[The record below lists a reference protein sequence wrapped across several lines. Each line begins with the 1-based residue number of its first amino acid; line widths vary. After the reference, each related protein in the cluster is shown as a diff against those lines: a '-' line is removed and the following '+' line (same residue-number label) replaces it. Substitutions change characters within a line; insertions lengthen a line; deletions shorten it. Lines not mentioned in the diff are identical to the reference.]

1 MKNVAV
7 RWEDGAG
14 EAAAGA
20 AAAES
25 GDEATTPLGQLAAP
39 GRMIEVSG
47 VGAAARHTTAAALVR
62 QAQLDGETTVWIQPQ
77 GGSLFP
83 PDLADAGVDLQA
95 LVVVH
100 VPRDRGEV
108 GLARA
113 AELLL
118 RSGAVGLVVIDLSEP
133 PCPEDQVQKDRS
145 EGPRSSAAVAGGVSG
160 AWRGPKLRAARLRGE
175 AWQARLAGL
184 ARLHS
189 SRVVVLTRASGEQGA
204 LGPLCGLRVE
214 PRRERR
220 GPGVFVVRPQVV
232 KHKGGAPVRTGLTL
246 RRGPWGLV

>member
-1 MKNVAV
+1 MKDGAV
-7 RWEDGAG
+7 RWEEGPFEGAA
-14 EAAAGA
+14 EAEAGA
-20 AAAES
+20 
-25 GDEATTPLGQLAAP
+25 TPLGQLAAP

-62 QAQLDGETTVWIQPQ
+62 QAQIEGETTVWIQPE

-83 PDLADAGVDLQA
+83 PDLAEAGVDLQA
-95 LVVVH
+95 LIVVH

-113 AELLL
+113 AELML
-118 RSGAVGLVVIDLSEP
+118 RSGAVGLCVIDLSEP
-133 PCPEDQVQKDRS
+133 PCPEDQVRKDRT
-145 EGPRSSAAVAGGVSG
+145 RSADAVADAASG
-160 AWRGPKLRAARLRGE
+160 AWRGPRLRAARLRGA

-184 ARLHS
+184 ARLHH
-189 SRVVVLTRASGEQGA
+189 SRVVVLTRASGEQGE

-220 GPGVFVVRPQVV
+220 GPGLFAVRPQVV
-232 KHKGGAPVRTGLTL
+232 KHRGGPLVAAAAL

>member
-1 MKNVAV
+1 MKTVAV
-7 RWEDGAG
+7 RWEEEAG

-20 AAAES
+20 CEAES
-25 GDEATTPLGQLAAP
+25 HEGVTPLDRLATP

-62 QAQLDGETTVWIQPQ
+62 QAQLDGETTVWIQPE

-83 PDLADAGVDLQA
+83 PDLAEAGVDLQA

-133 PCPEDQVQKDRS
+133 PCPEDQVRKDRS
-145 EGPRSSAAVAGGVSG
+145 QGPRSPGEVAAGASG

-189 SRVVVLTRASGEQGA
+189 SRVVVLTRASGEQGT
-204 LGPLCGLRVE
+204 LGPLCGLRIE

-220 GPGVFVVRPQVV
+220 APGVFVVRPQVV
-232 KHKGGAPVRTGLTL
+232 KPKGAPLRTVLAL

>member
-1 MKNVAV
+1 MKTVAA
-7 RWEDGAG
+7 RWEE

-20 AAAES
+20 REAES
-25 GDEATTPLGQLAAP
+25 PEEATPLDRLAAP

-62 QAQLDGETTVWIQPQ
+62 QAQLDGETTVWIQPE

-83 PDLADAGVDLQA
+83 PDLAEAGVDLQA

-133 PCPEDQVQKDRS
+133 PCPEDQVRKDRS
-145 EGPRSSAAVAGGVSG
+145 EGPRAPAEVAAASSG
-160 AWRGPKLRAARLRGE
+160 AWRGPKIRAARLRGE

-184 ARLHS
+184 ARLHH
-189 SRVVVLTRASGEQGA
+189 SRIVVLTRASGEQGT

-214 PRRERR
+214 PRRERTA
-220 GPGVFVVRPQVV
+220 PGVFAVRPRVV
-232 KHKGGAPVRTGLTL
+232 KHKGGPLRTAPTL

>member
-1 MKNVAV
+1 MKTVAV
-7 RWEDGAG
+7 RWEEGLREG
-14 EAAAGA
+14 EAEG
-20 AAAES
+20 E
-25 GDEATTPLGQLAAP
+25 GEGTPLGQLAAP

-62 QAQLDGETTVWIQPQ
+62 QAQLEGETTVWIQPE

-95 LVVVH
+95 LIVVH

-113 AELLL
+113 AELML
-118 RSGAVGLVVIDLSEP
+118 RSGAVGLCVLDLSEP
-133 PCPEDQVQKDRS
+133 PCPEEQVAKARVRS
-145 EGPRSSAAVAGGVSG
+145 PAEVVAGASG
-160 AWRGPKLRAARLRGE
+160 AWRGPRARAARLRGA

-184 ARLHS
+184 ARLHHC
-189 SRVVVLTRASGEQGA
+189 RVVVLTRSSGDQGE
-204 LGPLCGLRVE
+204 LGALCGLRVE
-214 PRRERR
+214 PRRERHA
-220 GPGVFVVRPQVV
+220 PGVFVVRPQVV
-232 KHKGGAPVRTGLTL
+232 KHKGAPLRAARAL

>member
-1 MKNVAV
+1 MSTVAV
-7 RWEDGAG
+7 KWEESRA
-14 EAAAGA
+14 EAAAQAPAGHFA
-20 AAAES
+20 GHSAE
-25 GDEATTPLGQLAAP
+25 TPLGQLAAP

-47 VGAAARHTTAAALVR
+47 ANGAARHTTAAALVR
-62 QAQLDGETTVWIQPQ
+62 QAQLDGETTIWIQPE

-100 VPRDRGEV
+100 VPQDRGEV

-118 RSGAVGLVVIDLSEP
+118 RSGAVGLVVLDLSEP
-133 PCPEDQVQKDRS
+133 PGPEGQVRRDRS
-145 EGPRSSAAVAGGVSG
+145 EGTRSPAEVAAAASG

-184 ARLHS
+184 ARLHG
-189 SRVVVLTRASGEQGA
+189 SRVVVLTRACGEQGA

-220 GPGVFVVRPQVV
+220 APGVFAVRPQVV
-232 KHKGGAPVRTGLTL
+232 KHKGAPLRTAPAL